1 MSPGPGPLAELV
13 VWGTLAGLDLV
24 SVLQGMLARP
34 LVAGTVSGWLLGDL
48 GTGLRIG
55 AALELFALDV
65 LPIGAARYPDL
76 AAATVGAVTAAAGAG
91 WSRVLGA
98 SVGLG
103 LVLGLVGGVSLPLVR
118 RLNARALRA
127 HAAGLTSGDPA
138 AVRAVHLRGL
148 AHDLGRSLVLA
159 LLAVA
164 AGVALR
170 GWTLLDQVTGEWLTA
185 TAVAGGLYAAAH
197 GAVATVR
204 QRGRLP
210 WLLAGLSVGLLLLT
224 L

>member
-1 MSPGPGPLAELV
+1 SRHRGRGDRPGSPHLPAGGVGGALPMSPGPGPLAELV

-76 AAATVGAVTAAAGAG
+76 AAAAVGAVTAAAGAG

-118 RLNARALRA
+118 
-127 HAAGLTSGDPA
+127 
-138 AVRAVHLRGL
+138 
-148 AHDLGRSLVLA
+148 
-159 LLAVA
+159 
-164 AGVALR
+164 
-170 GWTLLDQVTGEWLTA
+170 
-185 TAVAGGLYAAAH
+185 
-197 GAVATVR
+197 
-204 QRGRLP
+204 
-210 WLLAGLSVGLLLLT
+210 
-224 L
+224 